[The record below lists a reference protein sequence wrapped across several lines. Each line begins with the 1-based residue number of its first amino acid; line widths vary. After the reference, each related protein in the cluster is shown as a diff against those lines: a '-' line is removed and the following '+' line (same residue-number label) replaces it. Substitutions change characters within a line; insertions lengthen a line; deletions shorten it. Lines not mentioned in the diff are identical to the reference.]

1 MTELAAKI
9 LKDYGFPTL
18 VAAFLGA
25 MLWQSGVSAA
35 EERASHTALMI
46 DQISDLREKVAAL
59 EALCAHGPRPDAT
72 PRGD

>member
-25 MLWQSGVSAA
+25 MLWQTGANSA
-35 EERASHTALMI
+35 EERASHTAVLI
-46 DQISDLREKVAAL
+46 DQLSDLREKVSRL
-59 EALCAHGPRPDAT
+59 EATCHGK
-72 PRGD
+72 